1 MRQAVVPEPHK
12 IVYREVADPQLE
24 PDQVIIRVARIGICG
39 SDVHVFEG
47 KHPLVSFPLVQGH
60 EFSGFVAQVGSR
72 VTGLQAGDLVTVEPA
87 IGCGVCA
94 RCQAGLFAQCE
105 RLLFIG
111 GALPGAGSDLFAV
124 DARYVVKMPPGVD
137 ADDAAM
143 TEPLAVAVHS
153 VRRIKSL
160 QGKRVL
166 VLGGGTIGNLT
177 AQVAREMGAGRIL
190 LVDMIPFRTSL
201 AEKLGFVTLN
211 PSQVASVDEAVIELL
226 DGERPDVAFECV
238 GKEVPLNTCIRAV
251 VRGGEVVVVGV
262 YDHDPRTQMI
272 LVQDKEVSLLG
283 SLMYTWEDYH
293 AAVRMMQEKVVDL
306 KLLQTHHFPFD
317 RWMQAYSELLEHPDR
332 AVKVMV
338 DLI

>member
-12 IVYREVADPQLE
+12 ITYREVPDPQLE

-60 EFSGFVAQVGSR
+60 EFSGFVEQVGSK
-72 VTGLQAGDLVTVEPA
+72 VTGLRAGDLVTVEPA

-111 GALPGAGSDLFAV
+111 GALAGAGSDLFAV
-124 DARYVVKMPPGVD
+124 DARFAVKIPPGVD

-143 TEPLAVAVHS
+143 TEPLSVAVHS
-153 VRRIKSL
+153 VRRLGSI

-177 AQVAREMGAGRIL
+177 AQVARAMGAGPIV
-190 LVDMIPFRTSL
+190 LVDMIPFRTGL
-201 AEKLGFVTLN
+201 AEKLGLVTLD
-211 PSQVASVDEAVIELL
+211 PTQVASVEEAVVERLG
-226 DGERPDVAFECV
+226 GERPDVAFECV
-238 GKEVPLNTCIRAV
+238 GKEAPLNTCIRTV

-262 YDHDPRTQMI
+262 YDQDPRTQMI
-272 LVQDKEVSLLG
+272 LVQDKEVSLIG

-293 AAVRMMQEKVVDL
+293 TAVQFMQEKIVNL
-306 KLLQTHHFPFD
+306 KLLQTHHFPFEQ
-317 RWMQAYSELLEHPDR
+317 WMEAYSMLLEHPDQ

>member
-12 IVYREVADPQLE
+12 IIYRETADPTLE
-24 PDQVIIRVARIGICG
+24 PDQVIIRVSRIGICG

-60 EFSGFVAQVGSR
+60 EFSGFVAQVGSQ
-72 VTGLQAGDLVTVEPA
+72 VTGLQEGDLVTVEPA

-105 RLLFIG
+105 KLLFIG

-124 DARYVVKMPPGVD
+124 DARYVVKMPAGVD

-143 TEPLAVAVHS
+143 TEPLSVAVHS
-153 VRRIKSL
+153 VRRLGSI

-166 VLGGGTIGNLT
+166 ILGGGTIGNLT
-177 AQVAREMGAGRIL
+177 AQVARAMGAGRIL

-201 AEKLGFVTLN
+201 AEKLGFMTLN
-211 PSQVASVDEAVIELL
+211 PSQVASVEEAVIERL
-226 DGERPDVAFECV
+226 DGERPDAAFECV
-238 GKEVPLNTCIRAV
+238 GKEAPLNTCIRAV

-272 LVQDKEVSLLG
+272 QVQDKEVSLLG

-293 AAVRMMQEKVVDL
+293 TAVRLMQDKVVDL
-306 KLLQTHHFPFD
+306 KLLQTHHFPFE
-317 RWMQAYSELLEHPDR
+317 RWLEAYSMLLEHPDQ

-338 DLI
+338 DLA

>member
-12 IVYREVADPQLE
+12 IVYRDVKEPEPE

-60 EFSGFVAQVGSR
+60 EFSGFVAQVGSQ
-72 VTGLQAGDLVTVEPA
+72 VTGFREGDLVTVEPA
-87 IGCGVCA
+87 IGCGTCA
-94 RCQAGLFAQCE
+94 RCQEGLFAQCE

-124 DARYVVKMPPGVD
+124 NARYAVKMPAGVD

-153 VRRIKSL
+153 VRRIESI

-166 VLGGGTIGNLT
+166 VIGGGTI
-177 AQVAREMGAGRIL
+177 
-190 LVDMIPFRTSL
+190 LVDMIPFRTNL
-201 AEKLGFVTLN
+201 AEKLGFMTIN
-211 PSQVASVDEAVIELL
+211 PSQVASVEDAAIEMLN
-226 DGERPDVAFECV
+226 GERPEVAFECV
-238 GKEVPLNTCIRAV
+238 GKEAPLNTCIRAV
-251 VRGGEVVVVGV
+251 VRGGEVVVIGV

-272 LVQDKEVSLLG
+272 LVQDKEINLLG
-283 SLMYTWEDYH
+283 SLMYTWQDYDT
-293 AAVRMMQEKVVDL
+293 AARLMQEEVVDL
-306 KLLQTHHFPFD
+306 KLLQTHHFPFE
-317 RWMQAYSELLEHPDR
+317 RWMEAYSMLLEHPDQ

>member
-12 IVYREVADPQLE
+12 IVFREVANPQLE
-24 PDQVIIRVARIGICG
+24 PDQVILQVARIGICG

-47 KHPLVSFPLVQGH
+47 KHPLVSFPLIQGH
-60 EFSGFVAQVGSR
+60 EFSGFVAQVGSQ
-72 VTGLQAGDLVTVEPA
+72 VTGLQEGDLVTVEPA

-124 DARYVVKMPPGVD
+124 DAHYIVKIPPGVD
-137 ADDAAM
+137 ANDAAM

-153 VRRIKSL
+153 VRRLGSI

-177 AQVAREMGAGRIL
+177 AQVARAMGAGPIV

-201 AEKLGFVTLN
+201 AEKLGFDTLN
-211 PSQVASVDEAVIELL
+211 PTQVASLEEAVIGKL
-226 DGERPDVAFECV
+226 DGERPEVAFECV
-238 GKEVPLNTCIRAV
+238 GKEAPLNTCIRAV

-262 YDHDPRTQMI
+262 YEQDPRTQMI

-283 SLMYTWEDYH
+283 SLMYTWEDYN
-293 AAVRMMQEKVVDL
+293 AAVRLMQEKIVDL
-306 KLLQTHHFPFD
+306 KLLQTHHFPFE
-317 RWMQAYSELLEHPDR
+317 RWMDAYSMLLEHPDQ
-332 AVKVMV
+332 AVKVMI
-338 DLI
+338 DLR